1 MSESQHSPSS
11 VVPFYR
17 DSGFDADA
25 TRNLGTAYEIACRSL
40 HPKGQPPVFQELL
53 AKKIIEAAQCGER
66 DPDRLAAIALGILG
80 PFHRDVTRRFGLV
93 PNFFM
98 SAPDAPE
105 IVEKLWDFAKSA
117 YLENPIPSL
126 FKERL
131 FVFLS
136 RFCQVRYCIV
146 RHCGFLVG
154 YGHSSGDVDAAPQ
167 TIEQVLKL
175 LKTPPPWRRE
185 LGPVYQGLTAIKTPV
200 DWPAA
205 ESEAEDWIFAAAAL
219 IFVAPGKSERAIQA
233 LRQALGGRRLEY
245 LLALLTFIRAAHYWT
260 IVHPGL
266 EIEDDVRELM
276 SLHKELAY
284 LLLQDPDLADAQ

>member
-1 MSESQHSPSS
+1 M
-11 VVPFYR
+11 
-17 DSGFDADA
+17 
-25 TRNLGTAYEIACRSL
+25 
-40 HPKGQPPVFQELL
+40 
-53 AKKIIEAAQCGER
+53 
-66 DPDRLAAIALGILG
+66 
-80 PFHRDVTRRFGLV
+80 
-93 PNFFM
+93 
-98 SAPDAPE
+98 
-105 IVEKLWDFAKSA
+105 
-117 YLENPIPSL
+117 
-126 FKERL
+126 
-131 FVFLS
+131 
-136 RFCQVRYCIV
+136 
-146 RHCGFLVG
+146 
-154 YGHSSGDVDAAPQ
+154 
-167 TIEQVLKL
+167 
-175 LKTPPPWRRE
+175 
-185 LGPVYQGLTAIKTPV
+185 TAIKTPV